1 MQNTHA
7 GTRSPLGP
15 TIMPDG
21 RLAIEERSMGRSR
34 SREGFALFM
43 ERLKFE
49 LRIFS
54 IEKDSFLDVGLLVD
68 DEDVSEEND
77 EKELSESGDPQLL

>member
-7 GTRSPLGP
+7 STRSPLGP

-21 RLAIEERSMGRSR
+21 RLAIA
-34 SREGFALFM
+34 FFM